1 MRKLFLLCLM
11 AIMSVAAHAAD
22 ADTLSLRT
30 LFREMPDSILPY
42 LSRNNRLD
50 MIDFMDSNMKA
61 EVTNNFGGKTLMTH
75 LSDSLL
81 SIQLNEACKVELLLL
96 TAAHDAPDGCRSVL
110 AVLRTVGIENGIRE
124 SDEPVFYSVKWNRI
138 EPRPN
143 LVKEDNQRL
152 SARLVKLNIV
162 NYINKMLNKD

>member
-1 MRKLFLLCLM
+1 
-11 AIMSVAAHAAD
+11 
-22 ADTLSLRT
+22 
-30 LFREMPDSILPY
+30 
-42 LSRNNRLD
+42 
-50 MIDFMDSNMKA
+50 
-61 EVTNNFGGKTLMTH
+61 MTH

-96 TAAHDAPDGCRSVL
+96 TAAHDAPDGCRSVV

-162 NYINKMLNKD
+162 NYINKILNKD